1 MRGIRALRSALD
13 AKSPPRLLPTC
24 IPISCGRRKPACCT
38 RLSDSTPAAL
48 PLPRSLFNLRLL
60 QLSSRCI
67 GGPSSRSPRCGCVT
81 AQAKLDRWFGM
92 SCSKPGTGAEHT
104 LTYGRRRMAF
114 LLGLSS
120 CNSNPP
126 LHARRL
132 VSNLIGEWNKDGE
145 RASEGGRPDGRTGE
159 PLHKFPAKV
168 TAPLLLVLH
177 LGQTISTAFF
187 VVAYFRAE

>member
-1 MRGIRALRSALD
+1 MLSALD
-13 AKSPPRLLPTC
+13 PKSPQLLPTC
-24 IPISCGRRKPACCT
+24 IPISCGRRKPACT
-38 RLSDSTPAAL
+38 RFFNAVAAPAVQSTIIAAQFSMHWSAKFPERPRSVVGSQYSTVSQHRLSWFVGWEYRA
-48 PLPRSLFNLRLL
+48 
-60 QLSSRCI
+60 
-67 GGPSSRSPRCGCVT
+67 RSPGR
-81 AQAKLDRWFGM
+81 
-92 SCSKPGTGAEHT
+92 EHT

-145 RASEGGRPDGRTGE
+145 RAKADGRRTEG
-159 PLHKFPAKV
+159 PLNKFPAKV
-168 TAPLLLVLH
+168 TAPLLH

>member
-1 MRGIRALRSALD
+1 MRSWIVGLGCLA
-13 AKSPPRLLPTC
+13 
-24 IPISCGRRKPACCT
+24 
-38 RLSDSTPAAL
+38 
-48 PLPRSLFNLRLL
+48 
-60 QLSSRCI
+60 
-67 GGPSSRSPRCGCVT
+67 RSPGRE
-81 AQAKLDRWFGM
+81 R
-92 SCSKPGTGAEHT
+92 T

-145 RASEGGRPDGRTGE
+145 RASEGGRTDGRTVE

-168 TAPLLLVLH
+168 TAPLLVLH